1 VNDLELVADAYA
13 FLPPQ
18 RPSQRVRVLANGV
31 EVGQWQFDAT
41 APEGIR
47 HARIPRALVAS
58 RFIRV
63 TFLLPDAVSPAALG
77 LSKDPRVLSLGLR
90 KLTVTPAA
98 TGPAPRSSEAR
109 AAASAAINGAA
120 SPAPRTPPTT
130 GTSDVPR

>member
-1 VNDLELVADAYA
+1 MDLGTVPVNDLELVADAYA

-31 EVGQWQFDAT
+31 EVGQWHFDAT

-47 HARIPRALVAS
+47 RARIPRALVTS

-77 LSKDPRVLSLGLR
+77 LSTDPRVLSLGPSQAQLLR
-90 KLTVTPAA
+90 PLPRDRRLARPKR
-98 TGPAPRSSEAR
+98 APQHLLL
-109 AAASAAINGAA
+109 
-120 SPAPRTPPTT
+120 
-130 GTSDVPR
+130 